1 MYYIVDPKMIGR
13 IYDNDDIDIEL
24 LQFKTEN
31 SAKHYLL
38 KHGYKVNIVNDDDD
52 DNVIKTDSTNDNII
66 KVFTDGAC
74 SNNGKVGA
82 KAGIGVY
89 FGDNDSRN
97 VSKKINGKQTN
108 NTAELS
114 AIIEV
119 FNICKD
125 DIENGKKI
133 MIYSDSTYS
142 IRCCGEYGEKCSK
155 NGYKNKKGFVPNHEL
170 VKIAYEL
177 FKNNSNVEIN
187 YIKAHTGLSDD
198 LSKGNE
204 GADMLA
210 NLSIN

>member
-13 IYDNDDIDIEL
+13 IYYNDDIDIEL
-24 LQFKTEN
+24 LQFKTKN

-38 KHGYKVNIVNDDDD
+38 KHGYKVNIVNDDD

-97 VSKKINGKQTN
+97 VSKKIDGKQTN

-133 MIYSDSTYS
+133 IIYSDSTYS

-155 NGYKNKKGFVPNHEL
+155 NGYRNKKGFVPNHEL

-210 NLSIN
+210 NMSIN

>member
-1 MYYIVDPKMIGR
+1 MYYIVDPKMIGK
-13 IYDNDDIDIEL
+13 IYDNEDFDVDL
-24 LQFKTEN
+24 LQFKTKN
-31 SAKHYLL
+31 AAQHYLL
-38 KHGYKVNIVNDDDD
+38 KHGFEIVENIEDIKEDIVKEDFVEND
-52 DNVIKTDSTNDNII
+52 TI

-89 FGDNDSRN
+89 FSGNDPRN
-97 VSKKINGKQTN
+97 VSKKIDGKQTN

-119 FNICKD
+119 FTICKD

-155 NGYKNKKGFVPNHEL
+155 NGYRNKKGYVPNHEL
-170 VKIAYEL
+170 VKMAYEL
-177 FKNNSNVEIN
+177 FKNNINVEIKH
-187 YIKAHTGLSDD
+187 IKAHTGKQDELSI
-198 LSKGNE
+198 GNE

>member
-1 MYYIVDPKMIGR
+1 MHWNLIKTVDSYYYMEISPKMKLCFQKKFIILNNLTR
-13 IYDNDDIDIEL
+13 TDFITIKSDTDELHQIVTVTNTDI
-24 LQFKTEN
+24 
-31 SAKHYLL
+31 
-38 KHGYKVNIVNDDDD
+38 V
-52 DNVIKTDSTNDNII
+52 

-82 KAGIGVY
+82 KAGIGIY

-97 VSKKINGKQTN
+97 VSKKIDGKQTN

-119 FNICKD
+119 FHICRD

-155 NGYKNKKGFVPNHEL
+155 NGYRNKKGFVPNHEL

-177 FKNNSNVEIN
+177 FRNNNNVEIN
-187 YIKAHTGLSDD
+187 YIKAHTGLSDE

-210 NLSIN
+210 NLSLN